1 MLLFSYKKTQESF
14 GDEVNRR
21 EKLEYMI
28 KELVEIN
35 QLETKIVNEYS
46 DKDLLFKTLRTISRP
61 HILSKEY
68 IKYEKEY
75 LEEIKENKGIKQV
88 ESIIKDKNTIEL
100 LPNIYLY
107 KGDITRVETDA
118 IVNAANEKLL
128 GCFVPGHACI
138 DNAIHMAAGLEL
150 RNTCHEL
157 MVAQGRDELVGKAK
171 ITKGYHLPCKYV
183 IHTVGPNVHIMPS
196 ASWDDVRRELASSYT
211 SILEEA
217 NKNEDIKSI
226 AFCSISTGLF
236 GVPITIGSEVAI
248 KTIQSYLE
256 THEHHFEEIIIDVFS
271 EEDYN
276 EYCNT
281 ARKINKER

>member
-1 MLLFSYKKTQESF
+1 M
-14 GDEVNRR
+14 
-21 EKLEYMI
+21 
-28 KELVEIN
+28 
-35 QLETKIVNEYS
+35 
-46 DKDLLFKTLRTISRP
+46 
-61 HILSKEY
+61 
-68 IKYEKEY
+68 
-75 LEEIKENKGIKQV
+75 
-88 ESIIKDKNTIEL
+88 
-100 LPNIYLY
+100 PN
-107 KGDITRVETDA
+107 
-118 IVNAANEKLL
+118 
-128 GCFVPGHACI
+128 
-138 DNAIHMAAGLEL
+138 
-150 RNTCHEL
+150 
-157 MVAQGRDELVGKAK
+157 
-171 ITKGYHLPCKYV
+171 
-183 IHTVGPNVHIMPS
+183 
-196 ASWDDVRRELASSYT
+196 ASWDDVRGELASCYT